1 MKTFDWKKNY
11 PEKCSVIFTNACC
24 YSGCRIYIY
33 SFGDIIRKF
42 RVDSQY
48 FADDTQL
55 YVSFYRGVDDQVNAI
70 DNLRNCY
77 MDIGKLSCVN

>member
-11 PEKCSVIFTNACC
+11 PEKCSVIFTNACVI
-24 YSGCRIYIY
+24 RVAAYIS

-55 YVSFYRGVDDQVNAI
+55 YVLFDRGVDDQVNAI

-77 MDIGKLSCVN
+77 MDIGKLSCAN